1 MLSETP
7 LYCHVDAQLLIYQY
21 QSTTDCTRTSQLAMG
36 SWVPLR
42 WPPATHQ
49 LQSMRLTRGR
59 HRPTACT
66 RMPARH
72 ADDAVRRT
80 ASYLARRCAHPGS
93 VAPPRPRLK
102 TYTAATLLPSC
113 DVPVAGAATGRCGGR
128 LSAPRHGF
136 PCRLGVSQLARGRS
150 WPRLAATK
158 AGRCFI
164 PRPGWTVFHLP
175 STLGGWESLDC
186 QPMVEI
192 EQGRPQ
198 HKRDVDWT
206 ERSDAIC
213 SVVLPRRFAGLSAVS
228 CELQSRT
235 RLCSLLAAVILP
247 LCFAVVRRRRA
258 PESDNATK

>member
-1 MLSETP
+1 
-7 LYCHVDAQLLIYQY
+7 
-21 QSTTDCTRTSQLAMG
+21 
-36 SWVPLR
+36 
-42 WPPATHQ
+42 
-49 LQSMRLTRGR
+49 MRR
-59 HRPTACT
+59 
-66 RMPARH
+66 RH
-72 ADDAVRRT
+72 ADNTVGRT
-80 ASYLARRCAHPGS
+80 ASYLPRSPRR
-93 VAPPRPRLK
+93 APRQRRTTSAK
-102 TYTAATLLPSC
+102 TEDLHRGDAASELR
-113 DVPVAGAATGRCGGR
+113 GACRRRRYWQGVGR

-136 PCRLGVSQLARGRS
+136 PRRLGVSQHAGGRS

>member
-1 MLSETP
+1 M
-7 LYCHVDAQLLIYQY
+7 
-21 QSTTDCTRTSQLAMG
+21 AMG
-36 SWVPLR
+36 SPSLAAGDTPASIHAAHPR
-42 WPPATHQ
+42 PPQLAQGSRPCASAATPRQRRRSPH
-49 LQSMRLTRGR
+49 RLLPRSPR
-59 HRPTACT
+59 RAP
-66 RMPARH
+66 RQ
-72 ADDAVRRT
+72 RRT
-80 ASYLARRCAHPGS
+80 TSAKTEDLYRGDAASEL
-93 VAPPRPRLK
+93 
-102 TYTAATLLPSC
+102 SC

-175 STLGGWESLDC
+175 STLGGWDPLDC

>member
-93 VAPPRPRLK
+93 VVPPRPRLK

-164 PRPGWTVFHLP
+164 HRPGLDGISFTVHHGCCEPFDSKRIAEIKQGDP
-175 STLGGWESLDC
+175 STNRTW
-186 QPMVEI
+186 
-192 EQGRPQ
+192 
-198 HKRDVDWT
+198 
-206 ERSDAIC
+206 
-213 SVVLPRRFAGLSAVS
+213 SAHQMPS
-228 CELQSRT
+228 APPASSPPSGELRSRT
-235 RLCSLLAAVILP
+235 RLCSVLGAVILP
-247 LCFAVVRRRRA
+247 L
-258 PESDNATK
+258 

>member
-1 MLSETP
+1 
-7 LYCHVDAQLLIYQY
+7 
-21 QSTTDCTRTSQLAMG
+21 
-36 SWVPLR
+36 
-42 WPPATHQ
+42 
-49 LQSMRLTRGR
+49 MRLARGR

-175 STLGGWESLDC
+175 STLGGCDPFDS
-186 QPMVEI
+186 QPMAEI
-192 EQGRPQ
+192 KRGRPSANGTLTGPSAQ
-198 HKRDVDWT
+198 T
-206 ERSDAIC
+206 PC
-213 SVVLPRRFAGLSAVS
+213 RRPGRCFAGLSAAPG
-228 CELQSRT
+228 ELRPRI
-235 RLCSLLAAVILP
+235 RLSSVLAPVILP
-247 LCFAVVRRRRA
+247 LCAAALAAAVRRRRA
-258 PESDNATK
+258 PEDRVRLAWRARPNTITPELNVGPQAASPPPPPGASTSLDTWMKCKMLVL

>member
-1 MLSETP
+1 
-7 LYCHVDAQLLIYQY
+7 
-21 QSTTDCTRTSQLAMG
+21 MG
-36 SWVPLR
+36 SPSLAAGDTPASIHAAHPRPPQAHSLHEDAGPPRRRCCSPHRLLPRSPLR
-42 WPPATHQ
+42 APRQ
-49 LQSMRLTRGR
+49 
-59 HRPTACT
+59 
-66 RMPARH
+66 
-72 ADDAVRRT
+72 RRT
-80 ASYLARRCAHPGS
+80 TSAKTEDLYRGDAASEL
-93 VAPPRPRLK
+93 
-102 TYTAATLLPSC
+102 SC

-175 STLGGWESLDC
+175 STLGGWDPLDC

-247 LCFAVVRRRRA
+247 LCFAVVRRR
-258 PESDNATK
+258 